1 MISIWVKLLAVYTRV
16 RKGEWSRKNNSFF
29 LNACA
34 VASNVFNSKSY
45 NEFVKQQKAQQQQLA
60 TVATTIN
67 ERISASVLI
76 PLVNYEFCQRCQ
88 SSCVCGSVCLFAL
101 LGRQSALAAQGLIL
115 FLVSSLCGLADKPV
129 SIKYLSPR
137 PLIFYCVCAAHFEQ
151 TFRCCV
157 AVVIFM
163 AFVFYFNHAE
173 YCAYT

>member
-16 RKGEWSRKNNSFF
+16 RKGEGGEEEQLLF

-88 SSCVCGSVCLFAL
+88 SSCVWECVSFCFVRQAISAGSAGLNFIFSELSLWPCGQAC
-101 LGRQSALAAQGLIL
+101 Q
-115 FLVSSLCGLADKPV
+115 
-129 SIKYLSPR
+129 
-137 PLIFYCVCAAHFEQ
+137 H
-151 TFRCCV
+151 
-157 AVVIFM
+157 
-163 AFVFYFNHAE
+163 
-173 YCAYT
+173 